1 MHRWWKKRRKLGG
14 KQKKRV
20 RENQKRKSRTIERKK
35 GERAGQKEETK
46 IGQQAESDCERK
58 GKQVRQD
65 VREAKRD
72 LRKRRENQTK

>member
-1 MHRWWKKRRKLGG
+1 MVEEKKKIRG
-14 KQKKRV
+14 KTKKKRV

-46 IGQQAESDCERK
+46 VGQQAESDCERK